1 MLKMIVAAAFLA
13 TTITGVAQAEDGAR
27 QVRVSYA
34 DLDLRRPADVK
45 RLDQRLHRAVNAV
58 CPAGETTDRF
68 AFGLCRKAALAR
80 LADQRAAA
88 LAAAHGATQLASIAH

>member
-34 DLDLRRPADVK
+34 DLDLRRPADGPE
-45 RLDQRLHRAVNAV
+45 RS
-58 CPAGETTDRF
+58 PGTP
-68 AFGLCRKAALAR
+68 G
-80 LADQRAAA
+80 
-88 LAAAHGATQLASIAH
+88 